1 MNKGFWAHY
10 GNMILLLT
18 GILIGCLLGLIFREK
33 ILFLEPVGDIFL
45 NLLFTV
51 VVPLVFFAIASAIA
65 HMEPSNQIKRLAWST
80 ILVLTITV
88 LISGMLTI
96 VAIWIWPIHNS
107 AMVGAG
113 AVSLEHPS
121 PGQAVTQL
129 LTVSD
134 FYSLFTRKSML
145 ALIIFS
151 VGVGLATLQ
160 AKEKGQAF
168 RQFLDSGN
176 EVIQR
181 LLTLIMYLAPV
192 GLGAYFACQM
202 GKWGTEM
209 LGTYGRAI
217 AVLIGVSLVN
227 YFVLFSIYALIAGGR
242 RALKR
247 YWVNIIIPSATA
259 LGTSSSIATIPANLD
274 ASRKMGIPSFIN
286 KLVIPLAGPLH
297 KEASSITEV
306 VKIYLMYSIFQQS
319 LSGPWA
325 VLMVL
330 GVSLLVSIVE
340 GGVPNGGYIGE
351 VLTISVFGF
360 PPSALPPMILVGT
373 VTDPTSTLVNAT
385 GDPASAMLISRLTLG
400 KDWMEEEA
408 CDP

>member
-1 MNKGFWAHY
+1 MKKGFWAHY

-51 VVPLVFFAIASAIA
+51 VAPLIFFAIASAIA
-65 HMEPSNQIKRLAWST
+65 HMEPSAQMKRLAWST
-80 ILVLTITV
+80 VGVLTGTV

-96 VAIWIWPIHNS
+96 IAIWIWPLH
-107 AMVGAG
+107 VTAG
-113 AVSLEHPS
+113 GGLTAVDPHDHLS
-121 PGQAVTQL
+121 PGQTATQL

-134 FYSLFTRKSML
+134 FYALFSRKSML
-145 ALIIFS
+145 ALILFS
-151 VGVGLATLQ
+151 VGVGIATLQ
-160 AKEKGQAF
+160 AKEKGHAF
-168 RQFLDSGN
+168 RSFLDSGN
-176 EVIQR
+176 EVILR
-181 LLTLIMYLAPV
+181 LLNLIMYLAPI

-202 GKWGTEM
+202 GKWGTGM

-217 AVLIGVSLVN
+217 VILTGVSLVN
-227 YFVLFSIYALIAGGR
+227 YFFLFSFYAFIAGGR
-242 RALKR
+242 VALKR
-247 YWVNIIIPSATA
+247 YWINIIVPSATA
-259 LGTSSSIATIPANLD
+259 LGTSSSIATIPANLE

-306 VKIYLMYSIFQQS
+306 VKIYLMYSMFHQT

-325 VLMVL
+325 VCMVL

-385 GDPASAMLISRLTLG
+385 GDPASAMLISRLTIG
-400 KDWMEEEA
+400 KDWMEETV
-408 CDP
+408 

>member
-1 MNKGFWAHY
+1 MKKGFWAHY

-18 GILIGCLLGLIFREK
+18 GILTGCLLGLIFREK

-65 HMEPSNQIKRLAWST
+65 HMEPSVQIKRLAWST
-80 ILVLTITV
+80 VGVLTGTV

-96 VAIWIWPIHNS
+96 IAIWIWPLQANFGSGSTEALVPNH
-107 AMVGAG
+107 
-113 AVSLEHPS
+113 LT
-121 PGQAVTQL
+121 PGQTATQL

-134 FYSLFTRKSML
+134 FYALFSRKSML
-145 ALIIFS
+145 ALILFS
-151 VGVGLATLQ
+151 VGVGIATLK
-160 AKEKGQAF
+160 AGPKGEAF
-168 RQFLDSGN
+168 RNFLDSGN

-181 LLTLIMYLAPV
+181 LLNLIMYLAPV

-202 GKWGTEM
+202 GKWGTDM

-217 AVLIGVSLVN
+217 IVLTGVSLVN
-227 YFVLFSIYALIAGGR
+227 YFFLFSFYALIAGGR

-247 YWVNIIIPSATA
+247 YWVNIIVPSATA
-259 LGTSSSIATIPANLD
+259 LGTSSSIATIPANLE

-306 VKIYLMYSIFQQS
+306 VKIYLMYSMFHQT
-319 LSGPWA
+319 LSGPLA
-325 VLMVL
+325 VFMVL

-385 GDPASAMLISRLTLG
+385 GDPASAMLISRLTVG
-400 KDWMEEEA
+400 KDWMEETV
-408 CDP
+408 